1 MSYRNPGDVA
11 IANPLAFMEAF
22 DKTIAPYKAELKKK
36 AEERKEK
43 IKKYDTA
50 NAALQ
55 KAANYPAIAKT
66 YGKDKANAVKAL
78 IEDKYIKDNVFAS
91 ASASEQQEMIDD
103 MQMNVLDQV
112 GSVDAAMQIDL
123 DEVLD
128 GDFDD
133 EASAKFKNF
142 LANKPEAAN
151 SMKMEYRDGELVY
164 VYSTKEGENVLKAS
178 EIPDTAKDYK
188 GKGVLMQEV
197 KAVLDTVKNEF
208 DKDFKQ
214 ADDLIDAKPYLESKS
229 ASIIAGLTPRQKAM
243 LFENLQIDYNGDEE
257 GTGGYSYADIVAL
270 AEKDKEQG
278 GKLMKMLDE
287 GIAKYVINQV
297 ELDSSEVKRI
307 NSAQREKLQKAK
319 DEYAKELREQGLADA
334 KTDKLVDAFY
344 DHARTFG
351 FNVNNA
357 GVLTG
362 QIDLTI
368 EDNIKNYQ
376 YALRKL
382 GYRHD
387 KTVFDDD
394 ENLDYVN
401 YKNES
406 GKVIQIKNGM
416 MPNEVRNQYIYG
428 VVGREDAAGA
438 IERAEASR
446 QSTDTGDLTIFK

>member
-91 ASASEQQEMIDD
+91 ASASEQQGMIDD
-103 MQMNVLDQV
+103 MQMNVLEQV
-112 GSVDAAMQIDL
+112 GNVDAAMQLDL
-123 DEVLD
+123 NEVLD
-128 GDFDD
+128 GDFED
-133 EASAKFKNF
+133 EGSAKFKNF

-151 SMKMEYRDGELVY
+151 SMKMEYRDGELAY
-164 VYSTKEGENVLKAS
+164 VYSTKDGENVLKAS

-188 GKGVLMQEV
+188 GKTVLMQEV
-197 KAVLDTVKNEF
+197 RTVLDTVKADF

-214 ADDLIDAKPYLESKS
+214 ADDLVEAGSYLRSKAS
-229 ASIIAGLTPRQKAM
+229 SIIAGLNDRQKAT
-243 LFENLQIDYNGDEE
+243 LFESLQIDYNGKEE
-257 GTGGYSYADIVAL
+257 GYGDYSYSDLADKPEL
-270 AEKDKEQG
+270 K
-278 GKLMKMLDE
+278 KLLDE
-287 GIAKYVINQV
+287 GITEYVINQV
-297 ELDSSEVKRI
+297 ELDSSEIKRI
-307 NSAQREKLQKAK
+307 RSNQREKLQKAK
-319 DEYAKELREQGLADA
+319 EEAAKELREQGLADA
-334 KTDKLVDAFY
+334 KTDNLVNVFY
-344 DHARTFG
+344 DHAGAFG
-351 FNVNNA
+351 FSVNNA
-357 GVLTG
+357 GILTG
-362 QIDLTI
+362 QIDLTD
-368 EDNIKNYQ
+368 ETNIKNYQ

-387 KTVFDDD
+387 KTVYDDD

-416 MPNEVRNQYIYG
+416 LADELRNQYIYG

-438 IERAEASR
+438 IERAELSR
-446 QSTDTGDLTIFK
+446 QSTDTGNLPIFK